1 MDVGEL
7 SSELRPRQTDGQEAA
22 VYLFHDPPLSLI
34 SEGNFGTVRF
44 EGGDSQRRILLTI
57 PANPTG
63 PERIFVFEAIARDGT
78 PTP

>member
-1 MDVGEL
+1 
-7 SSELRPRQTDGQEAA
+7 
-22 VYLFHDPPLSLI
+22 
-34 SEGNFGTVRF
+34 VRF
-44 EGGDSQRRILLTI
+44 EGGERQRRILLTI